1 MPTPSCLSS
10 GLALICTGV
19 RRPPPTA
26 SRCSGPVDILST
38 AAETDPA
45 DVFAVSQKA
54 IASSLKLIMRADD
67 SDGIMGDAIRA
78 LLDLHAD
85 TAAPAGISPTAL
97 VTWMINSQ
105 FENECD
111 FFTIDPVG
119 YAPPLGD
126 KGIARYRAQL
136 EEIRDTLGPVSGFNH
151 SKSALE
157 YNDRRLAV
165 LDRDVDAIIRTHCR
179 NPEIAAWLQETAN
192 ALAEIG
198 EYSLA
203 IDWARRATFL
213 GLGFQS
219 ERAAQTWCDLL
230 AAHRADELLA
240 ARTEVFRRWPS
251 AKTAEQLHADAG
263 NDWPTVRDD
272 VTAALA
278 ASPADAVSFTLDVI
292 GDPRAAWEQAHDLP
306 LTDIDVWLDL
316 IKKYEKID
324 RLAVL
329 APLRQIVDAEL
340 EHAKARHYKTVAR
353 RIKHM
358 RTLARGS
365 DRAADIDAFIAELRT
380 RHNRRKRLLAEFDR
394 AGLP

>member
-1 MPTPSCLSS
+1 M
-10 GLALICTGV
+10 
-19 RRPPPTA
+19 
-26 SRCSGPVDILST
+26 
-38 AAETDPA
+38 
-45 DVFAVSQKA
+45 
-54 IASSLKLIMRADD
+54 
-67 SDGIMGDAIRA
+67 
-78 LLDLHAD
+78 
-85 TAAPAGISPTAL
+85 
-97 VTWMINSQ
+97 
-105 FENECD
+105 EC
-111 FFTIDPVG
+111 
-119 YAPPLGD
+119 
-126 KGIARYRAQL
+126 
-136 EEIRDTLGPVSGFNH
+136 
-151 SKSALE
+151 
-157 YNDRRLAV
+157 NDRRLAV

-230 AAHRADELLA
+230 AAHRPDELLA

-251 AKTAEQLHADAG
+251 AKTAAKLHADAG
-263 NDWPTVRDD
+263 NAWPHGARRRDH
-272 VTAALA
+272 
-278 ASPADAVSFTLDVI
+278 SPRRQSSRRRVV
-292 GDPRAAWEQAHDLP
+292 H
-306 LTDIDVWLDL
+306 
-316 IKKYEKID
+316 
-324 RLAVL
+324 
-329 APLRQIVDAEL
+329 RQIVDAEL
-340 EHAKARHYKTVAR
+340 EHANARHYKTVAR